1 MQHHQHVELCLSQ
14 PDVLILAC
22 LIHEP
27 KTATAWHEAAEGA
40 IEQGIEP
47 GAFARMVARLERRGL
62 VEAMKAEPPLRLYR
76 ITALGLLAIEQAG
89 THRQGEKLEEGGSP
103 DWQRG
108 RKIIMRLVLW
118 ILHLYPPAWRERYEA
133 EMVALLEQHALTL
146 WTVVDLLVGALDA
159 RLDPHYRRKRQLL
172 PLRRLQAS
180 WRWFAS
186 ACVGGWLG
194 LAIWI
199 GMWDM
204 PIDPATVCSA
214 YPGDI
219 RCPTRVAIGMHT
231 PQLSS
236 ALLTT
241 WFVPIAFLSLLV
253 FLAVLA
259 RWVVAQTIQR
269 KQWWNLLR
277 LLPIASFILICFY
290 APFPAGRLNGFVQA
304 VFVASIALLAE
315 SGGAMLISAKTWE
328 KRQHLLS
335 ALSVRLLAFLVLVGM
350 AAFCIASGVWL
361 IAIWNLLPQLN
372 FYYPGLP
379 NLLMV
384 GFVTMALAII
394 SACFALV
401 RSTFA
406 LTKRSIASLKQEPLS

>member
-1 MQHHQHVELCLSQ
+1 MHQLHTVQRHVSQ
-14 PDVLILAC
+14 GDLLILEC

-27 KTATAWHEAAEGA
+27 KTVPAWYEAVIQTTG
-40 IEQGIEP
+40 QVIEP
-47 GAFARMVARLERRGL
+47 GAFSRMLARLERGGWIAASGN
-62 VEAMKAEPPLRLYR
+62 EHPLRRYQV
-76 ITALGLLAIEQAG
+76 TEEGALALERAEMHQ
-89 THRQGEKLEEGGSP
+89 HKEKLQEGGYP
-103 DWQRG
+103 NWQRR
-108 RKIIMRLVLW
+108 RKFIMQLILW
-118 ILHLYPPAWRERYEA
+118 ILHLYPPAWRERYEG
-133 EMVALLEQHALTL
+133 EMVALLEQHTITL

-159 RLDPHYRRKRQLL
+159 RLDPHYRRKRLHL
-172 PLRRLQAS
+172 PMVRLQAS

-186 ACVGGWLG
+186 ACIGGWLG

-214 YPGDI
+214 FPGDV
-219 RCPTRVAIGMHT
+219 RCPTRVAIGLHT

-241 WFVPIAFLSLLV
+241 WPVPIAFLALLV

-277 LLPIASFILICFY
+277 LLPIASFILVCYY
-290 APFPAGRLNGFVQA
+290 APLPAGRLNGFVQA

-328 KRQHLLS
+328 KRQHLFS

-372 FYYPGLP
+372 LYYPGLP

-384 GFVTMALAII
+384 GFATMALAII

-406 LTKRSIASLKQEPLS
+406 LKAMSIASLKQEPLS